1 MSLLTD
7 SMVAG
12 LRRRPQVPDDLPFLA
27 ELMSSARE
35 WERQAFPGDAQTW
48 AALMA
53 HQAAAQDA
61 HYRAH
66 YRDACFEILM
76 DEEGGR
82 PVGRLALAPMA
93 DEIRVMDIALVPAL
107 RGQGRGTALLQAVMA
122 AAAQAGVAVRLHV
135 EQFNPARRLYARLGF
150 ELVEDKGVHLLLEW
164 RPGSAGESAVI

>member
-1 MSLLTD
+1 MSVLTD
-7 SMVAG
+7 PAIAG

-35 WERQAFPGDAQTW
+35 WERQGFPGDEQMW

-66 YRDACFEILM
+66 YRDACFEILE
-76 DEEGGR
+76 DEGGR
-82 PVGRLALAPMA
+82 PVGRLALTRMA
-93 DEIRVMDIALVPAL
+93 DEIRVMDIAVVPAL

-164 RPGSAGESAVI
+164 RPQPRG

>member
-1 MSLLTD
+1 MSLLSD
-7 SMVAG
+7 PMVAG
-12 LRRRPQVPDDLPFLA
+12 LRRRPQVPEDLPFLA
-27 ELMSSARE
+27 ELMSSGRE
-35 WERQAFPGDAQTW
+35 WERQAFPGDAQVW

-66 YRDACFEILM
+66 YRDACFEILE
-76 DEEGGR
+76 DDGGR

-93 DEIRVMDIALVPAL
+93 DELRVMDIALVPEL

-122 AAAQAGVAVRLHV
+122 VAAQAGTAVRLHV

-150 ELVEDKGVHLLLEW
+150 GLVEDKGVHLLLEW
-164 RPGSAGESAVI
+164 RPGSQRQHGAI